1 MTTPHCISTTTRMAA
16 NLGFQTSVVSD
27 ATAAFDITSYDGG
40 KYNAEEIH
48 QISLATL
55 HKEFATIV
63 NTKTVLEY
71 SD

>member
-1 MTTPHCISTTTRMAA
+1 MTTTVWQVTLA
-16 NLGFQTSVVSD
+16 FSD
-27 ATAAFDITSYDGG
+27 ATAAFDVMNYDGK

-63 NTKTVLEY
+63 DTKTVLTN
-71 SD
+71 